1 MVEAFQMMY
10 SMVGV
15 DVWAHPVVMLGE
27 IAGAVSPLVDIGV
40 VDGCATTT
48 AATLMIPL
56 SSMSCRFILGFFH
69 FGLLVSHLAW
79 QPTNMN
85 TSILGRI

>member
-1 MVEAFQMMY
+1 MK
-10 SMVGV
+10 S
-15 DVWAHPVVMLGE
+15 PL
-27 IAGAVSPLVDIGV
+27 PLVDIGV

-48 AATLMIPL
+48 AAILMIPIDSL
-56 SSMSCRFILGFFH
+56 VKLFCRFILGFFH
-69 FGLLVSHLAW
+69 FGFLVSHLAW